1 MPKKNTYIPS
11 RNTEKAEN
19 GTEYYASN
27 MCRLADEYVDNLAD
41 PAAITDNTTLFNGMI
56 KYINVKWFR
65 YNKPNYD
72 DIELLN
78 NIWDIYTGLCY
89 KYNKYPTVIEFSL
102 LVGISKDTI
111 DKWKNEN
118 TRKYIYYDEDNNII
132 KDIESYRLN
141 HTGKEIRQ
149 ELSTSHADAVKKWL
163 GECENNLLRGAQEVN
178 RIGCIFALKA
188 NYGYTETAPAIKEGP
203 QRDSLTAAQLPQLT
217 TSGYLELSD
226 NETQ

>member
-11 RNTEKAEN
+11 KNTEKTEN

-27 MCRLADEYVDNLAD
+27 MCRLADEYVDNLPD
-41 PAAITDNTTLFNGMI
+41 SAAITDNTTLFSGMI
-56 KYINVKWFR
+56 KYINVKWFK

-89 KYNKYPTVIEFSL
+89 KYNKYPTILEFIVL
-102 LVGISKDTI
+102 TGISKDTMN
-111 DKWKNEN
+111 KWKNET
-118 TRKYIYYDEDNNII
+118 TRSYIYYDSNNNII

-141 HTGKEIRQ
+141 YPGAEIRQ
-149 ELSTSHADAVKKWL
+149 ELSTSHASTVKRWFN
-163 GECENNLLRGAQEVN
+163 ECENNLLRGAQEVN

-217 TSGYLELSD
+217 ASGCLELSD